1 MIARPA
7 LGRPVLITLQEEQSS
22 VMNPV
27 MIGPSIL
34 SADFR
39 RLGEQVAAVEAAG
52 ADFIHVDVMDG
63 VFVPNIS
70 IGFPIVEAVRA
81 ATNLPIDVH
90 LMIVEPGRW
99 IERFAAAGA
108 DTITVHVEVDPN
120 LYRTL
125 RSIEEAGASPSVTL
139 NPGSPVVM
147 LEPVLPIVRQVLVMS
162 VNPGFGGQ
170 TFIPAALDRI
180 SRVRSMLDAVNPI
193 CRLEVDGG
201 IKIGNAR
208 KIVAA
213 GADTLVVGSAVYAPD
228 VHIASALQALRSE
241 VEVAQTTHEER

>member
-1 MIARPA
+1 MLSLAANPNH
-7 LGRPVLITLQEEQSS
+7 VL
-22 VMNPV
+22 
-27 MIGPSIL
+27 IGPSIL

-39 RLGEQVAAVEAAG
+39 RLGEQIAEVEAAG
-52 ADFIHVDVMDG
+52 ADFIHFDVMDG

-70 IGFPIVEAVRA
+70 IGFPIVEAVEA

-99 IERFAAAGA
+99 VERFAAAGA
-108 DTITVHVEVDPN
+108 DTITVHAEADPN

-125 RSIEEAGASPSVTL
+125 RTIEEAGAMPSVTI
-139 NPGSPVVM
+139 NPGTPVVM
-147 LEPVLPIVRQVLVMS
+147 LEPVLPIVRQVLIMS

-170 TFIPAALDRI
+170 TFIPAALSRI
-180 SRVRSMLDAVNPI
+180 RQVREMLDTVNPT

-201 IKIGNAR
+201 IKASNAAAV
-208 KIVAA
+208 VAA

-228 VHIASALQALRSE
+228 IEIALAMRALRDE
-241 VEVAQTTHEER
+241 IERGRPHTEEQ